1 MEMKKYID
9 IVEAF
14 GRGDTSGLD
23 KELKKKVPKSAVE
36 VLGDTIAVI
45 GGLGGLIAGAVK
57 GISFVS
63 PDALLAEVG
72 YIFAGSFG
80 GALGATLGLL
90 PGAMVSG
97 ASKSSRSRGQLKQ
110 EKVSAYLQ
118 SNPTLLDDVDKF
130 VQGLISQTPDSIIK
144 NANYITHMIIDRIE
158 GGGSGEISTG
168 SLDTQTQ
175 KRVEE
180 TKKLIYGY
188 FSQKEK
194 EWEALAKKYNIDP
207 ATLHQLVNEYG
218 SKNSIEEQWLDG
230 IKAKLTAPVNEEP
243 IEEASDEAIAR
254 IVELSKDKK

>member
-14 GRGDTSGLD
+14 GRGDTSDLD
-23 KELKKKVPKSAVE
+23 KELKNKVPKSAVE
-36 VLGDTIAVI
+36 VLGDTIGVV
-45 GGLGGLIAGAVK
+45 GLIAGLVTGAVK
-57 GISFVS
+57 GFTFFEY
-63 PDALLAEVG
+63 PKGLANLFITGPIGTV
-72 YIFAGSFG
+72 
-80 GALGATLGLL
+80 LGAVLGGL
-90 PGAMVSG
+90 PGAIISG

-118 SNPTLLDDVDKF
+118 NNPTLLDDVDKF
-130 VQGLISQTPDSIIK
+130 VQGLILQTPKSIIK
-144 NANYITHMIIDRIE
+144 NANYITHMIIDSIE

-243 IEEASDEAIAR
+243 IEEASDESIAR